1 MKAYSKI
8 YGKVIDPQYIDGA
21 TDELV
26 TTGSIAEALGDPEK
40 AAQLIAAVK
49 EIIVVQNIT
58 NEGDIYV
65 TINNVSEQMGIEL
78 TEEQKQQIISLMQ
91 KIAALDIDAATL
103 TEQAK
108 GIYEDLKSS
117 GLDLSQYGITD
128 EDVNGFWALLKS
140 LLERI
145 LSIFR
150 GEG

>member
-1 MKAYSKI
+1 MLFLKA
-8 YGKVIDPQYIDGA
+8 
-21 TDELV
+21 ER
-26 TTGSIAEALGDPEK
+26 
-40 AAQLIAAVK
+40 VK
-49 EIIVVQNIT
+49 LLSAWVRLNSLP
-58 NEGDIYV
+58 D
-65 TINNVSEQMGIEL
+65 TINKDQMLFGINQGGIYKDLRVEHM
-78 TEEQKQQIISLMQ
+78 K

>member
-49 EIIVVQNIT
+49 EII
-58 NEGDIYV
+58 
-65 TINNVSEQMGIEL
+65 GIEL

-128 EDVNGFWALLKS
+128 EEVNGFWALLKS

>member
-1 MKAYSKI
+1 
-8 YGKVIDPQYIDGA
+8 
-21 TDELV
+21 
-26 TTGSIAEALGDPEK
+26 
-40 AAQLIAAVK
+40 
-49 EIIVVQNIT
+49 
-58 NEGDIYV
+58 
-65 TINNVSEQMGIEL
+65 MGIEL

-128 EDVNGFWALLKS
+128 EDVSGFWALLKS